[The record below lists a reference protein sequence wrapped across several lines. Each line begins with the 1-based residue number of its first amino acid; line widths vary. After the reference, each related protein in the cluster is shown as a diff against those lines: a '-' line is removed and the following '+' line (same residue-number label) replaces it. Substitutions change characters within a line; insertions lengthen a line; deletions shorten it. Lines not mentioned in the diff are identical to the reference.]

1 MKKILLAMFFIAHSY
16 ASSDTHFFLQLAFK
30 SNIKEYYKAWTI
42 GYCMGHFEIEENV
55 KIPLTFDAD
64 NFKISNMVYLLGVE
78 PLKELKNYIG
88 KNYDK
93 SKNDLDKDRANRCLS
108 LLLSHTRL
116 IMKSNA

>member
-1 MKKILLAMFFIAHSY
+1 
-16 ASSDTHFFLQLAFK
+16 
-30 SNIKEYYKAWTI
+30 
-42 GYCMGHFEIEENV
+42 MGHFEIEENV

-78 PLKELKNYIG
+78 PLNELKDYIG

-93 SKNDLDKDRANRCLS
+93 SKNAFDKDRANSCLS